1 MFENADVI
9 EETEFSPPCGDCIR
23 MTTPKY
29 PVMELSSPYGDSI
42 FDEPDVAFYPEFS
55 SLYGDCTGID
65 EQLVRDMGLSPPYG
79 DGIESYACAEAEF
92 TFSPPY
98 EDGMLREGKSR
109 SALLF
114 CPLTGMI

>member
-1 MFENADVI
+1 MRKYAITRRSMF
-9 EETEFSPPCGDCIR
+9 
-23 MTTPKY
+23 
-29 PVMELSSPYGDSI
+29 
-42 FDEPDVAFYPEFS
+42 
-55 SLYGDCTGID
+55 
-65 EQLVRDMGLSPPYG
+65 SPPYG

-98 EDGMLREGKSR
+98 RDGMLREGKSR

>member
-1 MFENADVI
+1 
-9 EETEFSPPCGDCIR
+9 
-23 MTTPKY
+23 MT
-29 PVMELSSPYGDSI
+29 
-42 FDEPDVAFYPEFS
+42 F
-55 SLYGDCTGID
+55 
-65 EQLVRDMGLSPPYG
+65 SPPYG